1 MLTLLAVQ
9 MLSDAVEMYAKPA
22 LFYESFTGV
31 PIQFQDDAF
40 STTTAA
46 KSVLKEFVGKY
57 GGLTKERVRSSVHCL
72 QAYLVMLTFAI
83 GTTLSRKNQ
92 HEPTKLTRHA
102 SRIRPRACCRSCS
115 WGGIHL

>member
-9 MLSDAVEMYAKPA
+9 MLSDSVEMYVKPA

-46 KSVLKEFVGKY
+46 KTVMKEFVGKY
-57 GGLTKERVRSSVHCL
+57 GGPTKERVRSSVHCL

-83 GTTLSRKNQ
+83 ASTRTGPTSKPWYNTLTNES
-92 HEPTKLTRHA
+92 A
-102 SRIRPRACCRSCS
+102 
-115 WGGIHL
+115 